1 VKRARQRNKK
11 ADLKK
16 QKSEDKIQ
24 NAYIEFIPKHNQGT
38 EGKKTK
44 KKKNIFLRILAAIGI
59 TIAVLFAALV
69 ILVFCLFG
77 TSIFERGTPLAPVE
91 NGKVN
96 VLMLGVDESGLRS
109 DTIMVASF
117 DTKAKKVNM
126 LSIPRDTKIYISNRK
141 MTRKINEI
149 HAMSS
154 KSVTGEIYG
163 AEAMA
168 EAVTKV
174 TGIPINYYVEFS
186 FSGVDNLFNI
196 LGPVDFN
203 VPDIEGKG
211 RGMNYDDSS
220 QNLHIHL
227 KPGQQK
233 LTGNQ
238 IQQFLRYR
246 KSNYGV
252 GTGSDTDRIVRQQ
265 ELVKAVID
273 QKVNLGLIVK
283 TPDILKQI
291 SKDIHTNIKGGD
303 ILRYSLSIAR
313 MKGDGITTYSLPGE
327 NKMVGGGS
335 YFVLDSDETAKL
347 VKEVFGYDVSPTDS
361 IELSNTH
368 SQKILKAGN
377 MNKKNEST
385 KATPA
390 PTKSP
395 SATKAPA
402 KTPEA
407 TKAPVS
413 TPVATKKPT
422 ATKTPLEQIEE
433 DEDDGVISLD

>member
-1 VKRARQRNKK
+1 
-11 ADLKK
+11 
-16 QKSEDKIQ
+16 
-24 NAYIEFIPKHNQGT
+24 
-38 EGKKTK
+38 
-44 KKKNIFLRILAAIGI
+44 
-59 TIAVLFAALV
+59 
-69 ILVFCLFG
+69 
-77 TSIFERGTPLAPVE
+77 
-91 NGKVN
+91 
-96 VLMLGVDESGLRS
+96 
-109 DTIMVASF
+109 
-117 DTKAKKVNM
+117 
-126 LSIPRDTKIYISNRK
+126 